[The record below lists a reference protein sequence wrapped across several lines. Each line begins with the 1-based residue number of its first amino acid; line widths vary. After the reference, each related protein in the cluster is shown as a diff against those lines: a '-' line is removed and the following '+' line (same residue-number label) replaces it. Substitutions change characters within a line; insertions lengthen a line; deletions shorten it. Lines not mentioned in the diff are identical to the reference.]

1 MSDNQGINNPKNKAY
16 LNRALKKLS
25 RKSEDERVSDIH
37 KRIDKQNK
45 QLAKKEPNTKNRTQA
60 HAMPYTGG
68 NGASNNNR

>member
-37 KRIDKQNK
+37 KRIDKHNK
-45 QLAKKEPNTKNRTQA
+45 QLAKKEVSIYHKSIFFFVVFFIILIIYFKKA
-60 HAMPYTGG
+60 
-68 NGASNNNR
+68 